1 MYYEGSVFHY
11 EDMLE
16 GKQTQDYALNRGLPH
31 KRIKSPFIHNEQL
44 KKEEGWQAPSCVNGI

>member
-16 GKQTQDYALNRGLPH
+16 GKQTQAHPLNRGLPR
-31 KRIKSPFIHNEQL
+31 KRIKSPFIHNKWL
-44 KKEEGWQAPSCVNGI
+44 KKEDG